1 MKEIDPSLEAYVEA
15 KIIPRYAHFDRAHS
29 TDHVRSVIDR
39 SLALAR
45 RYDVDPDMVYV
56 IAAYHDTGLAFG
68 RERHHIDAG
77 RILAEDAELRRRFD
91 SERIATMR
99 EAVEDHRA
107 SSGHAPR
114 SIYGR
119 IVAEADRCI
128 DTQTIL
134 RRTVQ
139 YGLAHCPA
147 LTREEH
153 FARCREHLQRKYAEG
168 GYLRLWLPESDNARR
183 LAELREAIRDGERLR
198 RLFDAIFDAE
208 TSGRPAGGTP
218 DRTEAGE
225 AAEAR

>member
-15 KIIPRYAHFDRAHS
+15 EIIPRYAHFDRAHS

-45 RYDVDPDMVYV
+45 RYDVEPDMVYV

-68 RERHHIDAG
+68 RERHHI
-77 RILAEDAELRRRFD
+77 
-91 SERIATMR
+91 
-99 EAVEDHRA
+99 VEDHRA

-208 TSGRPAGGTP
+208 TSGPAGGTP